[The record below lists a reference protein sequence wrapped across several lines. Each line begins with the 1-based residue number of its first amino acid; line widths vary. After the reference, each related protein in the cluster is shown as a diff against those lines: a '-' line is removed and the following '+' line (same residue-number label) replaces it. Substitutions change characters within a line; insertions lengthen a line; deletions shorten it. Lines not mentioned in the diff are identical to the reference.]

1 LKSRQDKARQLLSLG
16 PKNHFPAAVRT
27 DYVSGIGLN
36 AQRRAA
42 ISTLKPAN
50 RLNEEDKAILQDAT
64 LPIDIFN
71 REGTT
76 VESVAR
82 SATDDM
88 ER

>member
-1 LKSRQDKARQLLSLG
+1 
-16 PKNHFPAAVRT
+16 V
-27 DYVSGIGLN
+27 GIGLN

-42 ISTLKPAN
+42 RPGKISTLKPAN
-50 RLNEEDKAILQDAT
+50 RLNEEDKAILQDAR

-76 VESVAR
+76 VESAAR

>member
-1 LKSRQDKARQLLSLG
+1 
-16 PKNHFPAAVRT
+16 
-27 DYVSGIGLN
+27 
-36 AQRRAA
+36 
-42 ISTLKPAN
+42 LKPAN
-50 RLNEEDKAILQDAT
+50 RLNEEDKAILQDARR
-64 LPIDIFN
+64 PIDIFN